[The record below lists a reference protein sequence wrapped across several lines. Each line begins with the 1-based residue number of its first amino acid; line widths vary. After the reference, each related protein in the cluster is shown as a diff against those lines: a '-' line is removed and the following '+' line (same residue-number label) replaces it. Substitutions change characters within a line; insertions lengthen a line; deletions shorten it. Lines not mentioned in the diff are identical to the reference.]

1 MALIRFVLK
10 RIATS
15 SVLLLMVSFLIFGL
29 LQLAPGSVLTTLLGG
44 QDASKEQIAA
54 LTREYRLDEPVLI
67 QYWNWL
73 ERAAQLDFGRSL
85 RSHTPAMARIGEFAP
100 VSGQLAVLTLVIVA
114 LVGIPAGVLAGLGR
128 GGTADRLTSFIA
140 VIGMS
145 SPPFATGI
153 LLIYVFG
160 VGLGAPVFGA
170 GDAGTDRLRHLVLP
184 AITLAIVLVAIV
196 IRQTRAAVMDVTRQ
210 DYVTFGRARG
220 LRPGRVLGR
229 YVLRNSALP
238 VINTMG
244 LIVVQLAAGTVLVE
258 SVFSLQGIGTLMV
271 DSVEAKDI
279 PVIQALGLLIAVV
292 VVLTNL
298 LVDLLSILV
307 DPRLRLGGRTSS

>member
-1 MALIRFVLK
+1 MALIRFTLK
-10 RIATS
+10 RLAVS
-15 SVLLLMVSFLIFGL
+15 AGLLLAVSFLIFGL

-44 QDASKEQIAA
+44 EDASEEQIAA
-54 LTREYRLDEPVLI
+54 LTREYRLDEPIMV

-73 ERAAQLDFGRSL
+73 ERAVHLDFGRSL
-85 RSHTPAMARIGEFAP
+85 RSHTPALARIGEFAP
-100 VSGQLAVLTLVIVA
+100 VSGQLAALTLVLVA
-114 LVGIPAGVLAGLGR
+114 AVGIPAGVLAGLRR
-128 GGTADRLTSFIA
+128 GGTTDRLTSFVA

-170 GDAGTDRLRHLVLP
+170 GDAGIDRFEHLVLP

-196 IRQTRAAVMDVTRQ
+196 IRQTRAAVLDISRQ
-210 DYVTFGRARG
+210 DFVTFADARG
-220 LRPGRVLGR
+220 LRTGRVLGR

-238 VINTMG
+238 VVNTMG

-298 LVDLLSILV
+298 LVDLVALLV
-307 DPRLRLGGRTSS
+307 DPRLRLGGRTSP